1 MGYFNGWRRYLAQL
15 RQARWKRNEVVT
27 PKYLKARKT
36 GQKFPGSMGPKISA
50 AISFVEGSSK
60 PGAWA
65 IIGDLNDAAEL
76 MSGAKGTKVCKDV
89 PDDVTWHTSPPEE
102 SSPS

>member
-1 MGYFNGWRRYLAQL
+1 MKA
-15 RQARWKRNEVVT
+15 VT

-50 AISFVEGSSK
+50 AISFVEGSVK
-60 PGAWA
+60 PNAWA

-76 MSGAKGTKVCKDV
+76 MSGAKGTKVCRDV
-89 PDDVTWHTSPPEE
+89 PDDVRGCALGRRRPRRRTAARCSVRAAAGG
-102 SSPS
+102 